1 MRSNPIH
8 PSSIPAG
15 PPLVNPP
22 VMDPPIT
29 SSDFSEIPPPPPVDF
44 SDIPPPPRVT
54 DLESV
59 SEEDKNQ
66 LLDELK

>member
-1 MRSNPIH
+1 
-8 PSSIPAG
+8 
-15 PPLVNPP
+15 
-22 VMDPPIT
+22 MDPPIT

>member
-1 MRSNPIH
+1 MSP
-8 PSSIPAG
+8 PSMTAPMG
-15 PPLVNPP
+15 PPPMAPP
-22 VMDPPIT
+22 SPE
-29 SSDFSEIPPPPPVDF
+29 SDFSEIPAPPPVDF
-44 SDIPPPPRVT
+44 SNIPPPPQVR